1 MAESP
6 VPVRKSEHFHGM
18 QVLRGIAALIVMI
31 DHAGQVARSEAP
43 VVNGLLTPLD
53 YCHVDTNF
61 LTQLKFLG
69 AYMIPRIEIQVSG
82 QHNGV
87 WYNCTFTKSPQ
98 NSYDWDP
105 SNWTFASAHAQT
117 SGGGSGTMH
126 RAHPGG
132 GLTTLQPGYLGY
144 QPTRMRIRSRS

>member
-1 MAESP
+1 MNPFRIKATRAVQSRGGQPKMFRQSNPSEWWAYSVQSP
-6 VPVRKSEHFHGM
+6 VNLSNV
-18 QVLRGIAALIVMI
+18 
-31 DHAGQVARSEAP
+31 AGTSGWGFAP
-43 VVNGLLTPLD
+43 SADVKYTHPLGGVVTG
-53 YCHVDTNF
+53 
-61 LTQLKFLG
+61 
-69 AYMIPRIEIQVSG
+69 IEIQVSG

-105 SNWTFASAHAQT
+105 SNWTFATAHAQS

-144 QPTRMRIRSRS
+144 QPTRMRIRSRP